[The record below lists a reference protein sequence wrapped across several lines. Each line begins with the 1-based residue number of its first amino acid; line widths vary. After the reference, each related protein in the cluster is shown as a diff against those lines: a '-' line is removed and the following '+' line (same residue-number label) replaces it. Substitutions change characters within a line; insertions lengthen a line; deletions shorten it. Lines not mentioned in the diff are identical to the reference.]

1 MIDKV
6 LNQPEIQQEP
16 PILIDIGASGKIHK
30 SWKSIAKY
38 SICIAFDADDRDFGH
53 VKEESKNFKK
63 LYIYNCIVSDKKTS
77 ESDFYLTKSPHCS
90 SLLAPDPDSLQD
102 WSFAPL
108 FNVDRIA
115 KIRTIDLPSVLKEL
129 NIQKVDWFKSDSQG
143 IDLRLFKSLGDE
155 LTKNILVA
163 EFEPGLMDAYKGED
177 KLHSI
182 LCHMENTKKF
192 WLSDLVIKGS
202 QRISEN
208 RLNNVFRS
216 LPLRKLFNA
225 VGKTSPGWGE
235 MTYINNFK
243 DENLSKRDFLL
254 GWVFSSIQQQN
265 GFAYEIAEN
274 GYEIFQEDLFKEMS
288 QYSKSKLKK
297 EFISFSYIPLAYKK
311 VLRETGIG

>member
-182 LCHMENTKKF
+182 LSHMENTKKF

-311 VLRETGIG
+311 VLRETV

>member
-182 LCHMENTKKF
+182 LSHMENTKKF